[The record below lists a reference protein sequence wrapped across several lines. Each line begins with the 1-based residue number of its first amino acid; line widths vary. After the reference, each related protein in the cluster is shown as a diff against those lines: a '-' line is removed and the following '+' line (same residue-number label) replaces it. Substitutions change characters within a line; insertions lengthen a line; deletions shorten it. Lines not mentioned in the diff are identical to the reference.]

1 MAEIGK
7 NLQANL
13 TKTAA
18 NTVSA
23 VGETMSG
30 TTKLADTTVK
40 GSLKAADQITE
51 AGLDAT
57 GRIGVASADAAATVG
72 EEGAKVASTAAK
84 SVSGT
89 ANTIYKTASRI
100 TEVAAAKG
108 DAIAA
113 KSIARDEAKT
123 KALNEPE
130 NKEKMQ
136 EVAKK
141 EQELE
146 FTKQKYEAEQA
157 SLRAEAK
164 NETDLIN
171 LQIKAVESKVKKTG
185 ELTNAQNNALIKASE
200 AKEAVMKAQ
209 DTAARIE
216 TEANNEIECRN
227 VLTKA
232 ATKPLAGDHNVLNN
246 RLGHNTF
253 CTNKK
258 VCESTGKVHSWYNI
272 LGSNTTTCKHI
283 KQKYKTFEGMS
294 SNAVAASGGRK
305 TDRKRIK
312 RKNNTRKPKK
322 NTRRPKK
329 NTRRPKKNTRRPKK
343 KTRRTKRRRTKRR
356 SI

>member
-23 VGETMSG
+23 VGVTMSG

-57 GRIGVASADAAATVG
+57 GRIGVASADATATVG
-72 EEGAKVASTAAK
+72 EESAKVASTAAK
-84 SVSGT
+84 AVSGT
-89 ANTIYKTASRI
+89 AKTIYNTASKMKAI
-100 TEVAAAKG
+100 AAAKG
-108 DAIAA
+108 NAIAE
-113 KSIARDEAKT
+113 KSIARNEAKT

-171 LQIKAVESKVKKTG
+171 MQIKAVESKVKKTG
-185 ELTNAQNNALIKASE
+185 ELTKAQNNALIMASKAKREVMNAQKTAESIE
-200 AKEAVMKAQ
+200 KEAM
-209 DTAARIE
+209 
-216 TEANNEIECRN
+216 NEIKCRN
-227 VLTKA
+227 VLEKA
-232 ATKPLAGDHNVLNN
+232 ADHASAKDHSILDNTI
-246 RLGHNTF
+246 GHNTF
-253 CTNKK
+253 CANKK
-258 VCESTGKVHSWYNI
+258 VCESTGRVHSWYNI
-272 LGSNTTTCKHI
+272 LGNNRTTCSRI
-283 KQKYKTFEGMS
+283 KEKYNTFTDMS
-294 SNAVAASGGRK
+294 SNVAAAIGGRK
-305 TDRKRIK
+305 TERKRIK

-322 NTRRPKK
+322 NTRKSKK
-329 NTRRPKKNTRRPKK
+329 NTRRPKKNTRRNKQ
-343 KTRRTKRRRTKRR
+343 R
-356 SI
+356 